1 MNKKLVTGV
10 LIIGLL
16 LSGTTI
22 AAANL
27 NDNATT
33 TKKDDTVKTEVV
45 KEKEGIISLEEAI
58 EIALAEHHGYV
69 ESIELERKRG
79 KVYYEVDF
87 ENPDVDVYIDAST
100 GEVLRVNWDDDDD
113 RYDENHKPNMEN
125 IISIEEAKEIAVAEV
140 GGKVIEIDLDK
151 DDGRYEYELELRTDR
166 GEAEITI
173 DAESGEIVE
182 LELD

>member
-58 EIALAEHHGYV
+58 EIALAEHDGYV

-100 GEVLRVNWDDDDD
+100 GEVLRVDWDDDDD